1 MSRIYLTHMGRG
13 YRAIG
18 LAILASAL
26 GAAATAA
33 PAAPAP
39 AAIASDAAKEL
50 AAEAAREKA
59 VAEAIQAEVSVSGQD
74 TAPATDQ
81 AKPAE
86 KRKLPGKP
94 TGDGQRE
101 MTLDEIRDLPIL
113 KRYDLP
119 FEKGEALLADVKD
132 NTFDYDESAL
142 WWLIDR
148 VAKMPPELFKPDDM
162 VTGYPQLLAM
172 PSAYRG
178 QPVTIRGAYMTVT
191 PFQTPILALRKDVPV
206 LYECNIRELPLTEER
221 PVATVIVLEDPMDHL
236 KVFDDVRIKGYF
248 YKVRRYRGTKGE
260 GFAPMLVARR
270 LEKEETGAAGLGPTA
285 PRGTAWM
292 PVYAMGGLLL
302 VVGAVFLWLR
312 FVWTRPRTKANAHA
326 TSARPIHRIRLR
338 RPDRPE
344 PFADGGPPGQ
354 GDEPKP

>member
-1 MSRIYLTHMGRG
+1 MSATHPIRRIARHRTLC
-13 YRAIG
+13 

-26 GAAATAA
+26 GAAAMAA

-39 AAIASDAAKEL
+39 DAIAADLAKEL
-50 AAEAAREKA
+50 AAEAAKEKA
-59 VAEAIQAEVSVSGQD
+59 VAEAIQAEVSVS
-74 TAPATDQ
+74 DQ

-86 KRKLPGKP
+86 NRKLPGKP
-94 TGDGQRE
+94 VGDGQRE

-113 KRYDLP
+113 RRYDLS

-142 WWLIDR
+142 WWLVDR

-236 KVFDDVRIKGYF
+236 KVFDDVRVKGYF

-260 GFAPMLVARR
+260 GFAPMLVARS
-270 LEKEETGAAGLGPTA
+270 LEKEETGAAGLSPTA

-312 FVWTRPRTKANAHA
+312 FVWTRPRTKAKDHA
-326 TSARPIHRIRLR
+326 TSARPIHRIRLH

-354 GDEPKP
+354 GDGPKP